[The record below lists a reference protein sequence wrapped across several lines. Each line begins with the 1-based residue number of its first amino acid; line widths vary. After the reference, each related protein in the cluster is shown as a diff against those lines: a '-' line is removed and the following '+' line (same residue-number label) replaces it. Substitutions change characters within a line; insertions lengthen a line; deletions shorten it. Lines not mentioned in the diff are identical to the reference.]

1 MKLPKELR
9 EKRDLKTKTGKRKS
23 CSVIGC
29 KRSAE
34 RSLSENKWQEFVEGA
49 KLKYQ
54 ENRAKKIYLCKRHYK
69 DAKKV
74 KKKESKFLQKKGFLR
89 DSSGGTG
96 RY

>member
-9 EKRDLKTKTGKRKS
+9 EKRDLKTKSGSGKV
-23 CSVIGC
+23 CSVLGC
-29 KRSAE
+29 KRKAE
-34 RSLSENKWQEFVEGA
+34 RSLSENKWQQYVEGA
-49 KLKYQ
+49 KLKYE

-74 KKKESKFLQKKGFLR
+74 RKKEDKFLQKKGFLQ

-96 RY
+96 RF